1 MYTSLILRYHLVL
14 RLNARIGSVQ
24 EGHFR
29 GAFEKKKLKVQNTKT
44 CQLCW
49 SFTLPNADSIGRR
62 HRAHKLA
69 GVKVSFPLSCNVV
82 EECKRAVARS
92 ESITLPHMRGTKREL
107 QQSVWVHTKQCHL
120 KYETFSHNW
129 VNLESTA
136 DHILIRHY
144 YTTLPTILW
153 FRSQPIYSYH
163 IFFSECFTCIQI
175 ATLHTLHGQTS
186 VKTWALQVYADSI
199 SRSEAFSWWSIVDS
213 LTLLGSPDAELEFLV
228 RKATLSR

>member
-1 MYTSLILRYHLVL
+1 MHSACSNSGCTAVFAPLIEQSSSFLFAVNVAVMYTSLILRYHLVL

-62 HRAHKLA
+62 YRAHKLA

-120 KYETFSHNW
+120 KYETFSHN
-129 VNLESTA
+129 
-136 DHILIRHY
+136 
-144 YTTLPTILW
+144 
-153 FRSQPIYSYH
+153 
-163 IFFSECFTCIQI
+163 
-175 ATLHTLHGQTS
+175 
-186 VKTWALQVYADSI
+186 
-199 SRSEAFSWWSIVDS
+199 
-213 LTLLGSPDAELEFLV
+213 
-228 RKATLSR
+228 